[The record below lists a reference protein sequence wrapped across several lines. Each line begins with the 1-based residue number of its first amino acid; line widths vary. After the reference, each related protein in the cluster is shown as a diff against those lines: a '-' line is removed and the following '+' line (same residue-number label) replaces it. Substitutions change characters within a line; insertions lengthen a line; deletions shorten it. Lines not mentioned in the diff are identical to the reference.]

1 MELAQLIRTA
11 SASKPSAADTRDI
24 LFASSEVAPFSKTGG
39 LADVA
44 ASLPKALTGLGH
56 RVSIITP
63 LYSHLDPDELHLS
76 RRIKPLSVPR
86 LGKYRNKVEATVW
99 EGRTEGGVRIFFV
112 EQDDFFGQEGN
123 LYGYEDNDYEDN
135 PARFSFFS
143 RAIIEF
149 ALQFSVPVDVIHCND
164 WHTALAPIYR
174 DHYYSEE
181 LADVGVVLTIHNLA
195 FQGSFDA
202 EALSQTG
209 LPKKFYKAGEL
220 RQDDGINFLQGGI
233 VHADQVTTVSPTYA
247 EEIQSA
253 EGGFG
258 LEEIL
263 SGNAD
268 KLSGVLNG
276 ADYTVWSPDI
286 DHYIEVQYDL
296 ERLNGK
302 RRNKAELQHRFELP
316 IRPTLPMLAFVGR
329 LTEQKG
335 LDLLVPAVE
344 KLVDSFEDDRDGFQM
359 LFLGEGHNSYADKV
373 KALAE
378 KFPKRIAAHIGYSEE
393 LAHKIQ
399 AGADLLVIPS
409 RYEPCG
415 LTQLYAM
422 KYGTLPIVHAT
433 GGLADTV
440 VDPKG
445 DEEELSTGFI
455 FEDYDEDAL
464 SETITRA
471 TKRYRNYRKWRPL
484 VENAMKQDFS
494 WGSSARQYID
504 IYNNALNR
512 GQE

>member
-1 MELAQLIRTA
+1 MDLAQLIRTQRSA
-11 SASKPSAADTRDI
+11 TPSASETLDI

-44 ASLPKALTGLGH
+44 ASLPKALVAMGH

-63 LYSHLDPDELHLS
+63 LYKHLDPEQMHLS
-76 RRIKPLSVPR
+76 RRLKPLQVPR

-112 EQDDFFGQEGN
+112 EQDEFFGQEGN
-123 LYGYEDNDYEDN
+123 LYGYEDSDYEDN

-143 RAIIEF
+143 RALVEF
-149 ALQFSVPVDVIHCND
+149 AMQYAVPVDVIHCND

-174 DHYYSEE
+174 DHYYADE
-181 LADVGVVLTIHNLA
+181 LADVAMVLTIHNLA
-195 FQGSFDA
+195 FQGRFDA
-202 EALSQTG
+202 DALSQTG

-220 RQDDGINFLQGGI
+220 RQDDSINFLQGGI

-247 EEIQSA
+247 EEIQTS

-258 LEEIL
+258 LEGVL
-263 SGNAD
+263 SEYGD

-276 ADYTVWSPDI
+276 ADYTVWSPDV

-296 ERLNGK
+296 EHLNGK
-302 RRNKAELQHRFELP
+302 RRNKAEIQHRFELP

-329 LTEQKG
+329 LSEQKG
-335 LDLLVPAVE
+335 LDILLPAVKQLLE
-344 KLVDSFEDDRDGFQM
+344 SFEDDRDGFQ
-359 LFLGEGHNSYADKV
+359 LVFLGEGHNSYADQV
-373 KALAE
+373 QELAE
-378 KFPKRIAAHIGYSEE
+378 AFPKRVAAHIGYSEE
-393 LAHKIQ
+393 LAHKLQ
-399 AGADLLVIPS
+399 AGSDLLLIPS

-422 KYGTLPIVHAT
+422 RYGTLPIVHAT

-445 DEEELSTGFI
+445 DDMELSTGFI
-455 FEDYDEDAL
+455 FEDYDEDAVR
-464 SETITRA
+464 ETIARA
-471 TKRYRNYRKWRPL
+471 TERYRNYRKWRPL

-494 WGSSARQYID
+494 WGYSATEYVD
-504 IYNNALNR
+504 IYNKALAS
-512 GQE
+512 E